1 MDKISPEVKAIANEF
16 LKRLGENNI
25 HIEEALLFG
34 SQVKGGADKWSDID
48 IALVSDDF
56 EGNRYKDKNKIRKI
70 TLSVNPMISLFAI
83 QNRRFFRERSLCKAY
98 FKNWHETV
106 ADYRQLGWTHLF
118 GPITVWHKL

>member
-1 MDKISPEVKAIANEF
+1 MDKIPPEVKAIANEF
-16 LKRLGENNI
+16 LKKLSENDI

-70 TLSVNPMISLFAI
+70 TLSVNPMISPLP
-83 QNRRFFRERSLCKAY
+83 FRTEDFSEKDPFVKHILKTGTRL
-98 FKNWHETV
+98 
-106 ADYRQLGWTHLF
+106 
-118 GPITVWHKL
+118 